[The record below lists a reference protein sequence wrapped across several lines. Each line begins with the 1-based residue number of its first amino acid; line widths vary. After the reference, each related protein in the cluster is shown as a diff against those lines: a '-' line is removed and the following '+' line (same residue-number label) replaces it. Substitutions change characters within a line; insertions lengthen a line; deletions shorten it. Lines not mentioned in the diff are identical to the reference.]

1 MSRLTGLLPLALLLV
16 VWQLVGPE
24 RSVTFPRPSTWLAG
38 LQAMY
43 ADGTLLPA
51 VGTTLLTFVASLIV
65 ATAVGAAVGIVMGA
79 SQRIDRAFTPILDF
93 FRSLPPPAIVPV
105 AGLILGLTLVTNVVI
120 VVIGIVWPILLNT
133 ISGMHDVPRVRLDMA
148 RSLGL
153 TPLERLTKVVLPSLA
168 PRIMLGV
175 RTAASI
181 SLILTLLVDML
192 GTGDGLGR
200 QLLLHQQRFQANAVW
215 GLLLVTGFFG
225 YAANTLIVVGERYAL
240 RHWPEG
246 RR

>member
-1 MSRLTGLLPLALLLV
+1 
-16 VWQLVGPE
+16 
-24 RSVTFPRPSTWLAG
+24 
-38 LQAMY
+38 
-43 ADGTLLPA
+43 
-51 VGTTLLTFVASLIV
+51 
-65 ATAVGAAVGIVMGA
+65 
-79 SQRIDRAFTPILDF
+79 
-93 FRSLPPPAIVPV
+93 V

-153 TPLERLTKVVLPSLA
+153 TPMERLTKVVLPSLA

-240 RHWPEG
+240 RHWPAG
-246 RR
+246 MR